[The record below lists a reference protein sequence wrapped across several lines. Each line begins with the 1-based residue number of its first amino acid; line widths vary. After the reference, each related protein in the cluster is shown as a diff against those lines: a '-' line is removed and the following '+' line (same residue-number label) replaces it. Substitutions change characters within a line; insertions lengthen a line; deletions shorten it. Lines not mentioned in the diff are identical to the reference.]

1 LLLLIRSIPALLIQV
16 GSLIKMNRTNHED
29 WVRSFLSPSVL
40 IIIVKLHKW
49 RKILYASAIGS
60 LMYVHVCT
68 RPMLL
73 MNVIGR
79 YLNIPRGFIIADPLT
94 KGLTVKVFVEHVTH
108 MGVMR
113 SFELLV

>member
-1 LLLLIRSIPALLIQV
+1 
-16 GSLIKMNRTNHED
+16 
-29 WVRSFLSPSVL
+29 
-40 IIIVKLHKW
+40 
-49 RKILYASAIGS
+49 
-60 LMYVHVCT
+60 
-68 RPMLL
+68 